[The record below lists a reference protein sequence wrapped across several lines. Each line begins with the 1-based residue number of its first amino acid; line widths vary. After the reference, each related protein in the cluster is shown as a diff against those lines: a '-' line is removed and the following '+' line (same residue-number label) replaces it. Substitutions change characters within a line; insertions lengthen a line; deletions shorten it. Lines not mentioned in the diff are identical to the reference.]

1 LELIRCPT
9 GDLDLFW
16 GKYWIPD
23 RNRRRVEDTESKPTN
38 WEVAVAI
45 EKPSL
50 LPTKELGL
58 GVVEFGLVLGMTHW
72 QGLGQDELLVGEL
85 DEEGRRR
92 QANSQHYL

>member
-1 LELIRCPT
+1 
-9 GDLDLFW
+9 
-16 GKYWIPD
+16 
-23 RNRRRVEDTESKPTN
+23 
-38 WEVAVAI
+38 
-45 EKPSL
+45 